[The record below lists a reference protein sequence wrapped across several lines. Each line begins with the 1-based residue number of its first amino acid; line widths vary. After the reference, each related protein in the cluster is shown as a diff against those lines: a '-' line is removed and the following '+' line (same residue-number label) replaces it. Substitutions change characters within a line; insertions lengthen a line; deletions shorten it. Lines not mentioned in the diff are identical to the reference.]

1 MSKKVV
7 SIAEGTWKTGTFV
20 PRTGM
25 YAVLHP
31 EHRLPAEVTLVQGEL
46 FPRCQACETPV
57 AFALR
62 RRLDNR
68 LSSMAHSRIHLY
80 QLPVLDQHGRAS

>member
-7 SIAEGTWKTGTFV
+7 SIAEGTWKTGAFV
-20 PRTGM
+20 PRTGT
-25 YAVLHP
+25 YAVVHSG
-31 EHRLPAEVTLVQGEL
+31 HRLPAEVTLVQGER
-46 FPRCQACETPV
+46 FPRCQACENPV

-62 RRLDNR
+62 HRLDHR
-68 LSSMAHSRIHLY
+68 PSLVHSRIHLY

>member
-1 MSKKVV
+1 
-7 SIAEGTWKTGTFV
+7 
-20 PRTGM
+20 
-25 YAVLHP
+25 
-31 EHRLPAEVTLVQGEL
+31 
-46 FPRCQACETPV
+46 
-57 AFALR
+57 LR

>member
-7 SIAEGTWKTGTFV
+7 SITEGTWKTGAFV

-25 YAVLHP
+25 YAVSHT
-31 EHRLPAEVTLVQGEL
+31 EHRLPIEVTLVEGEC

-57 AFALR
+57 TFALR
-62 RRLDNR
+62 RRLDHR
-68 LSSMAHSRIHLY
+68 PFLAHSRIHLY
-80 QLPVLDQHGRAS
+80 QLPVLDRHGRAG

>member
-7 SIAEGTWKTGTFV
+7 SITDGTWKTGAFV

-25 YAVLHP
+25 YAVIHA
-31 EHRLPAEVTLVQGEL
+31 EHRLPAEVTLVQGES
-46 FPRCQACETPV
+46 FPRCQACEIPV
-57 AFALR
+57 LFTLR
-62 RRLDNR
+62 RRLEKG
-68 LSSMAHSRIHLY
+68 LSLAHSRIHLY